1 VIIPLRSRTCVA
13 FPRTCPRPGAAW
25 GGRYNTAVTPR
36 PARRPVTHC
45 DPAPVSELPPASL
58 AEVASTRL
66 TEEDGVRIDWGAR
79 RRPGIL
85 NPQGLPA
92 GLAVFSLSSTASAI
106 GYADG
111 PPACPTR
118 WNTHRPPR
126 PRRTT
131 TRPTAR
137 PPPAKRGHS
146 PSPDRTRSSPRSTA
160 IPCSG
165 PATPP

>member
-1 VIIPLRSRTCVA
+1 
-13 FPRTCPRPGAAW
+13 
-25 GGRYNTAVTPR
+25 
-36 PARRPVTHC
+36 
-45 DPAPVSELPPASL
+45 VSELPPASL

-165 PATPP
+165 PATPPWSCSALPPPCAAASLPQKPDTRPLGLSTATSDPS

>member
-1 VIIPLRSRTCVA
+1 
-13 FPRTCPRPGAAW
+13 
-25 GGRYNTAVTPR
+25 
-36 PARRPVTHC
+36 
-45 DPAPVSELPPASL
+45 VSELPPASL

-85 NPQGLPA
+85 KPQGLPA

-118 WNTHRPPR
+118 WNTPPSATS
-126 PRRTT
+126 TT
-131 TRPTAR
+131 DHDAPHGTTPTRQAR
-137 PPPAKRGHS
+137 PLTVP
-146 PSPDRTRSSPRSTA
+146 
-160 IPCSG
+160 G
-165 PATPP
+165 PH